1 MSNRRKDVPG
11 AGLGLGLRLG
21 LRKPQKSEPA
31 IGAQDGILLLESAA
45 PGPGNILLE
54 AAAPGPGNLLLESS

>member
-1 MSNRRKDVPG
+1 MPRFPWPIGNR
-11 AGLGLGLRLG
+11 AGGPLLGPKGG
-21 LRKPQKSEPA
+21 
-31 IGAQDGILLLESAA
+31 GGTTDGILLLETDP

>member
-1 MSNRRKDVPG
+1 M
-11 AGLGLGLRLG
+11 
-21 LRKPQKSEPA
+21 PA
-31 IGAQDGILLLESAA
+31 PVVSSMNLLSTPVLLAEQTVGAQDGILLLEAAA